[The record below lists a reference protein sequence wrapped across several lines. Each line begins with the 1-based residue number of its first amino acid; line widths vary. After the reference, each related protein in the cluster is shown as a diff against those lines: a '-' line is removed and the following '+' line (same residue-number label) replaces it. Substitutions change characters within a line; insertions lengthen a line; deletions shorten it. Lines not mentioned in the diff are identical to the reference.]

1 MPTFLP
7 LDSLSLPAGLFL
19 LRVIT
24 VRFRFSA
31 AMTRIPSAW
40 SKCIILLSRVSVS
53 QQHPN
58 TNLESAS
65 DGKRDRS
72 AARSLG
78 EQVSGFTSVQGP
90 TAIVKVEAGI
100 GMVT

>member
-1 MPTFLP
+1 MPICLS
-7 LDSLSLPAGLFL
+7 LNYLSLPAGLFL
-19 LRVIT
+19 FWLIKVW
-24 VRFRFSA
+24 FPFSA
-31 AMTRIPSAW
+31 GIPHIPSAYN
-40 SKCIILLSRVSVS
+40 KCIILLPWVSVF

-58 TNLESAS
+58 TNLKSVSESE
-65 DGKRDRS
+65 KNLS

-78 EQVSGFTSVQGP
+78 EQVSGFTSIQGP